1 MKTATPQF
9 RQHDVFDQW
18 NRNGGTG
25 TSTRGGRRYAPSLPD
40 GQPPL
45 ITGANSSPAS
55 LHIHGFIRTN
65 ELLALLPFSR
75 ATLYR
80 MVKDGRFVKPV
91 KLSTSIT
98 AWDRAAVFNWIRQR
112 QGAQS

>member
-1 MKTATPQF
+1 MRTATKHC

-18 NRNGGTG
+18 SMNGGTG
-25 TSTRGGRRYAPSLPD
+25 TSTHSGRRYAPFLPD
-40 GQPPL
+40 GQTLL
-45 ITGANSSPAS
+45 ITAPNTSPATP
-55 LHIHGFIRTN
+55 HIHGFIRTN

-91 KLSTSIT
+91 KFSESIT

-112 QGAQS
+112 QGA